1 MENVPMILGS
11 GGIPLVWLIMG
22 GFILLGWL
30 VSSSLKRKFAKYSQI
45 PVNNGLT
52 GRDIVEKMLR
62 DSDIRDVEITCIDGK
77 LTDHYNP
84 LTKSI
89 NLSRDVYYGSNV
101 AAAAV
106 AAHEAGHAIQHAYGY
121 LWLQMRSTL
130 VPMVSASSRWMMWI
144 IIAGVMLLQTFPT
157 LLLIGII
164 LFGITT
170 LFSFVTLPVEIDAS
184 RRALAWLSVNNIT
197 TPANHPMAESALR
210 SAAWTYVVAALASLT
225 ALIWYIM
232 IYLRR

>member
-1 MENVPMILGS
+1 MENIPMAI
-11 GGIPLVWLIMG
+11 GGIPIIWVIIG
-22 GFILLGWL
+22 VFALLGWL

-130 VPMVSASSRWMMWI
+130 VPMVSVSSRWLMWVI
-144 IIAGVMLLQTFPT
+144 LGGILLLQTFPT

-184 RRALAWLSVNNIT
+184 RRALVWLSTNNIT
-197 TPANHPMAESALR
+197 TPANHPKAESALR
-210 SAAWTYVVAALASLT
+210 SAAWTYVVAALASLAT
-225 ALIWYIM
+225 LLWYIS

>member
-1 MENVPMILGS
+1 MAL
-11 GGIPLVWLIMG
+11 GGIPIVWIMVG
-22 GFILLGWL
+22 VFALLGGL
-30 VSSSLKRKFAKYSQI
+30 VSASLKRKFAKYSQI

-130 VPMVSASSRWMMWI
+130 VPMVSVSSRWMMWI
-144 IIAGVMLLQTFPT
+144 ILAGILMLQTFPT

-197 TPANHPMAESALR
+197 TPANHPKAESALR
-210 SAAWTYVVAALASLT
+210 SAAWTYVVAALASLAT
-225 ALIWYIM
+225 LMWYIM
-232 IYLRR
+232 IFLQRR